1 MWKPIARV
9 AAAATTAVLLVTPA
23 LWSQTTL
30 QDGVLALATAEA
42 LEPGVRAAL
51 KDGQPVSF
59 EYNSVWGQTVK
70 GNLEESLGVS
80 LTTEHRRG
88 ASRILLG
95 APRLDAD
102 TAVVDV
108 WFGRCEAAGDT
119 ETLKIR
125 MYSFAFER
133 EGQEWSLLRAAR
145 LGTSEGSCDG
155 DWEEPQPVQT

>member
-70 GNLEESLGVS
+70 GHLEGSLGVS

-145 LGTSEGSCDG
+145 LGTNEGSCHG
-155 DWEEPQPVQT
+155 DWAEPQPVQT